1 MLAWGRSAFQKG
13 SPRMEALTQAE
24 TQFADLETYLLE
36 ARPRMTGA
44 ETNVLKV
51 HLEAVRSRLLDIRE
65 HFEGK

>member
-1 MLAWGRSAFQKG
+1 
-13 SPRMEALTQAE
+13 MEALTQAE
-24 TQFADLETYLLE
+24 SQFAALETYLLE

-65 HFEGK
+65 QIEGK